1 MQATTYEH
9 NSYEWGLRQTTF
21 FSVLLPAVCVVDVF
35 YLAARRVAD
44 DEVIAVVVIGDDDD
58 DDVDDLIV
66 LPSFRLQTVALRCV
80 ISSK

>member
-58 DDVDDLIV
+58 LIV
-66 LPSFRLQTVALRCV
+66 LPPFRLQTVALRCV